1 MTDTPDPRFAAWM
14 KAERDSYE
22 AIHQLQQSTQ
32 GGRRVAKAE
41 ALARISALRREADRR
56 LAELCRTEQAI
67 ARVDARAEA
76 EIPRVPFTRPA
87 SSAAGLSYKH

>member
-1 MTDTPDPRFAAWM
+1 MNDTPDPRFAAWM

-41 ALARISALRREADRR
+41 AMARISALRREADRR
-56 LAELCRTEQAI
+56 LAELCRTEPTI
-67 ARVDARAEA
+67 ARVDARVEP
-76 EIPRVPFTRPA
+76 ELTRLPFARAA
-87 SSAAGLSYKH
+87 SSVSSVGYKH